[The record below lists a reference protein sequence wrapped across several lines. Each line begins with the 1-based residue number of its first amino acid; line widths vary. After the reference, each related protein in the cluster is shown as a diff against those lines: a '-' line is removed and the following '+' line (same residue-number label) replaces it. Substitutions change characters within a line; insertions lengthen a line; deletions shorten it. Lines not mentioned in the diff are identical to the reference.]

1 MARSSKGGQTAINPL
16 RLAKALQRGL
26 PSAAEGGH
34 GAGSHRPDAK
44 GVEDSARIDTLTIYE
59 VLRRE
64 GEQEM
69 DRPATSLWWSGV
81 AAGLSIS
88 FSLVA
93 QGVLQAHLPDAP
105 WRVLITSLGYTVG
118 FLIAVLARHQLF
130 TENTVTAVLPV
141 AARPSMRNLGRMGRL
156 WGVVL
161 VANLVGTLVAA
172 LFCSFT
178 PVIPQDLRAAMLDVA
193 HEAVTH
199 APIEVFCKAI
209 AAGFLIAAMVWLIPS
224 ADTAQF
230 HVIFLMT
237 YVIALGG
244 FAHVVAGS
252 FEGFMLVLNGRVDL
266 LSMLLGFETPALL
279 GNIVGGTVLFALISY
294 GQVAKEM

>member
-1 MARSSKGGQTAINPL
+1 MARSSKGGQPTINPL

-26 PSAAEGGH
+26 PSA
-34 GAGSHRPDAK
+34 GAGAGAHGSGPGAK
-44 GVEDSARIDTLTIYE
+44 DVEDNARIDTLTIYE

-69 DRPATSLWWSGV
+69 DRPLISLWWSGV

-93 QGVLQAHLPDAP
+93 QGILQAHLPDAP
-105 WRVLITSLGYTVG
+105 WRVLVTSMGYTVG

-141 AARPSMRNLGRMGRL
+141 AARPTLRNLGRMGRL

-178 PVIPQDLRAAMLDVA
+178 PVIPQDLRAAMLDIA
-193 HEAVTH
+193 HEAVNH
-199 APIEVFCKAI
+199 APVEVFFKAI

-224 ADTAQF
+224 ANTVRF

-237 YVIALGG
+237 YLIAVAG
-244 FAHVVAGS
+244 FAHIVAGS
-252 FEGFMLVLNGRVDL
+252 FEAVMLVANGRLDAV
-266 LSMLLGFETPALL
+266 SMVLGFEGPALL
-279 GNIVGGTVLFALISY
+279 GNIVGGTVLFSLLSY
-294 GQVAKEM
+294 GQVAQEM